1 MSKFH
6 VVPLMKR
13 VSVEASDDTFEG
25 FEIVA
30 SDLNIGYAE
39 AARNKILVQACL
51 RAPHVVADE
60 AKLAIV
66 FTYFFS

>member
-1 MSKFH
+1 
-6 VVPLMKR
+6 MKR

-39 AARNKILVQACL
+39 AARNNILG
-51 RAPHVVADE
+51 E
-60 AKLAIV
+60 ALIYLLWKTDNEIKL
-66 FTYFFS
+66 F